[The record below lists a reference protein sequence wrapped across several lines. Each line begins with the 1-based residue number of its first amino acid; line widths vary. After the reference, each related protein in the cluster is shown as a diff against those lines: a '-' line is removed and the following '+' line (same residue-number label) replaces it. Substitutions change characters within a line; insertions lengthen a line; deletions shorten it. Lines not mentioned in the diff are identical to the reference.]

1 MQKSRPFGPPAPSD
15 NGSRKCKLPYQNS
28 VTSGWNGLKFKY
40 VVGLVEG
47 SLSLEPQT
55 PKTPTFGFMPKV
67 NKHNPNFRKSF
78 LGLQWMQGAET
89 WRDDR

>member
-15 NGSRKCKLPYQNS
+15 NGSRKCKSPYQNS

-55 PKTPTFGFMPKV
+55 PKTP
-67 NKHNPNFRKSF
+67 HFRFYAQSK
-78 LGLQWMQGAET
+78 QTQP
-89 WRDDR
+89 